1 MTIGQKIRAARKE
14 KGLTLDELAES
25 CGRRKSWLS
34 AVENDAL
41 KGGLDPDMIIKIADA
56 LEDRSILTYALM
68 HNPICQRIIPRAF
81 TPLNNINDNPSAI
94 LTKLHEELD
103 EAIQAVDI
111 LARIFS
117 VKDPENTPVYKETLY
132 AKLEQVIDVS
142 RCVEEMFDRFKS
154 IGVLTEEEHLE
165 LHLHQQA
172 KVEAHGHHRR
182 AEDGV

>member
-1 MTIGQKIRAARKE
+1 MTIGQKISEVRKA
-14 KGLTLDELAES
+14 KKITGES
-25 CGRRKSWLS
+25 LGIMIGVASSTISKI
-34 AVENDAL
+34 ENDVF
-41 KGGLDPDMIIKIADA
+41 KGGPDPSTVIKIADA

-142 RCVEEMFDRFKS
+142 RCVEEMFDRFKA
-154 IGVLTEEEHLE
+154 IGVLTEEQHLE

-172 KVEAHGHHRR
+172 KVEAHGHHKE
-182 AEDGV
+182 ALV